1 MKTRVKRRTRTK
13 TKVKRR
19 TRCKNKKY
27 RYKRYSMRRNIK
39 GG

>member
-1 MKTRVKRRTRTK
+1 MKTRVKRRSKR

-19 TRCKNKKY
+19 TRCRNKNS
-27 RYKRYSMRRNIK
+27 RYSMRRNLK